1 MIKGNRYV
9 SIRVNFLFFPDRW
22 RWRWLAK
29 LSAAVAPPWADDSH
43 FTTEVEAASLPPSRR
58 RRRRRHVAASS
69 QTLNRRPQRHS
80 PLGQMC
86 GNQSGSTFKRRK
98 FGRRQKNHFVFFPRK
113 ISPFYVWL
121 SVHLQ
126 SWIFSHCSASRHY
139 PRTYSYV
146 LDVFNESLS
155 R

>member
-9 SIRVNFLFFPDRW
+9 SIRVNFLFFPW
-22 RWRWLAK
+22 SLAMTMTCK
-29 LSAAVAPPWADDSH
+29 IICCCCSAM
-43 FTTEVEAASLPPSRR
+43 SRR
-58 RRRRRHVAASS
+58 LSLHNWSRGCFPATVASS
-69 QTLNRRPQRHS
+69 TTTTTRRGFVANSEPTSATPFAAWSDVR
-80 PLGQMC
+80 
-86 GNQSGSTFKRRK
+86 QSIWQHFKRRK